1 MFSLKKKK
9 TKGIQGGGIQ
19 GGSHAHDIHIDEPIE
34 WLEQHHKKT
43 MGQSTPHANHNH
55 NHNNSLPTQQPQHSK
70 QQLSHQQQQQQ
81 QQQHLQEPSS
91 QQLGLSSSGFEYPL
105 SGDESDNHHNQMEH
119 LRSQFYTPD
128 PQKRTK
134 EYHMEQS
141 MQAIEHLK
149 VASRPNGWKKIDK
162 HKSGCTIYQS
172 TTATTI
178 PSHGEHKYPAFKGE
192 HVIRG
197 HKAQDVFAIV
207 GVRKLWDD
215 WYDELS
221 CVETYDDATT
231 LMYMVMKGT
240 LSSKTRDIAM
250 VERTEIEKDGT
261 IYFAACSVDST
272 KIPRMAGKHRAE
284 IFLAGW
290 IIQPLPS
297 NPPITKVTYVI
308 QTDLLNRLPKFIAK
322 RSLAKRA
329 LVATVV
335 ETYLKKNGSPS
346 TTVAT
351 TTTRPRSL
359 SEPLKLDHLLIPPD
373 SDDEDLIS
381 GSAFLTPLGPISS
394 NHNAHHADDE
404 EEEST
409 EDEAPRRQR
418 PFYQAT
424 PSSKPPAANARNSL
438 FSSNSL
444 FSQEFIDS
452 NPFLGESSALFGDS
466 LLFGKDST
474 FESTA
479 KKQQQGKIETSAP
492 SKPAVSKPIASK
504 PAVQEKTR
512 APVPVTRTTLS
523 PDIETPKP
531 QQSKRVSIPVVQ
543 PKSEARMKYYNGS
556 SHTLLPEHSELM
568 PMPMILPTTPPL
580 TPTASITS
588 KDVTSDSD
596 AAQTPEVKVVPRS
609 PKNSTTALEAI
620 DTVSSRPSSM
630 AMSSFGMKSPS
641 AMMEARRH
649 SALMGRG
656 TAFVP
661 RHSHAV
667 PIRGN
672 PNVSLQS
679 LIRPSGST
687 SNAMKRHSAAPSLDS
702 NRSLTS
708 FPPTMI
714 LPHRHSET
722 ARKALAMFKVLASS
736 PEDRWRTIS
745 SENGFKSYSRVISGA
760 GLPMLRSEGTIT
772 GGWTVEQINAV
783 IESSGCRTN
792 WDERFENLSIAETFN
807 HNEYLFHVT
816 LKGVGSIT
824 GRDLAGVTIIDRDPM
839 TSALY
844 NVSTS
849 VLDPTIP
856 EDPGRIRAMLELS
869 GWSLRPTFDG
879 QGNTVSVN
887 VTFVVQV
894 DIRGT
899 LLSSVVKSMTASM
912 TTAVPRLNQFINK
925 TGYPP
930 FASHISGTRLLDT
943 FDPTTGFYELCYKAA
958 PGWTEIRVGR
968 KVYKEGYDFFIKPD
982 DPSVRVEL
990 APDFGGVRIW
1000 TTLDHEGQSIIAQV
1014 SRKGMNIVEQTAPK
1028 EEAKQGTEVR
1038 TVEESLTA
1046 KSEPISSFDNNGYD
1060 QNEVERESRHATHA
1074 SRKRRSASYS
1084 TTTPASG
1091 SSARPDS
1098 QASQSSERGR
1108 SRGRTPRQIVTLPA
1122 GTPLPPLPRRSSSLS
1137 RYSIP
1142 IDAYL
1147 PGPDAPPVPTN
1158 GAALEAGIRSS
1169 TASGLEL
1176 VVSPI
1181 ASPRPD
1187 SPTILEP
1194 PLQIESKLV
1203 AAAARDSIY
1212 EAPTVLTTAAA
1223 AAVGVSKV
1231 EAKVEAKVE
1240 VVSDVTT
1247 DHSVSAPATTVATPK
1262 PIEVVSLASQ
1272 SSPAAS
1278 PVPSATPVFSPRSS
1292 SLTAASTTSSVAS
1305 SPTASGSGFQP
1316 SSRLK
1321 HSTSIAS
1328 IGGASSGPKRREVRV
1343 TFSLDTIDKSADV
1356 DAAHLTTTS
1365 SPLDNLAK
1373 MNNDKEIVTV
1383 KDHAVH
1389 NVVSQCGSIES
1400 QESQEYESDEAE
1412 FVEARESLSDD
1423 EMEFALVLASIG
1435 AWPSASSSSASSSSL
1450 ASKQVVQKEKR
1461 EEMVMASL
1469 QAAERGF
1476 RQFVLG
1482 SSVQAKAAIVFLLL
1496 VYYAGRLSSL
1506 IA

>member
-19 GGSHAHDIHIDEPIE
+19 GGGGGGGGLAHDIHGDEPIE

-43 MGQSTPHANHNH
+43 MGHATSHSN
-55 NHNNSLPTQQPQHSK
+55 QHA
-70 QQLSHQQQQQQ
+70 
-81 QQQHLQEPSS
+81 
-91 QQLGLSSSGFEYPL
+91 GLSSSGFDYPL

-149 VASRPNGWKKIDK
+149 VASGPNGWKKIDK
-162 HKSGCTIYQS
+162 HKSGCTVFQS
-172 TTATTI
+172 TTPSTI
-178 PSHGEHKYPAFKGE
+178 PGHGGDHKYPAFKGE

-197 HKAQDVFAIV
+197 HKAQDVFSIV

-240 LSSKTRDIAM
+240 LSSKT
-250 VERTEIEKDGT
+250 EIETDGT

-272 KIPRMAGKHRAE
+272 KIPRIPGKVRAE

-329 LVATVV
+329 LVATVI

-346 TTVAT
+346 ATVT
-351 TTTRPRSL
+351 TTTRRPRSL
-359 SEPLKLDHLLIPPD
+359 SEPVKLDRFLLPQD
-373 SDDEDLIS
+373 SDDDDLT
-381 GSAFLTPLGPISS
+381 GSFLDPFSS
-394 NHNAHHADDE
+394 NQNAHHADDE
-404 EEEST
+404 DELSD
-409 EDEAPRRQR
+409 DEAPRRQQ
-418 PFYQAT
+418 PFYQAA
-424 PSSKPPAANARNSL
+424 PSSKTSAVNNNRSSLFSDNSL
-438 FSSNSL
+438 FT
-444 FSQEFIDS
+444 QEFLES
-452 NPFLGESSALFGDS
+452 SSFLGDSALFEDS
-466 LLFGKDST
+466 LIFGKDDTFDST
-474 FESTA
+474 TKRQDKDEIVTVTA
-479 KKQQQGKIETSAP
+479 TAAPTTP
-492 SKPAVSKPIASK
+492 SKPVAANPAPKPTPK
-504 PAVQEKTR
+504 PAAQDKLR
-512 APVPVTRTTLS
+512 VPEVVTRTRS
-523 PDIETPKP
+523 PEAATRKA
-531 QQSKRVSIPVVQ
+531 QYSKRVSIPVVQ
-543 PKSEARMKYYNGS
+543 PKSEARVKQYQNGS
-556 SHTLLPEHSELM
+556 HSTLSEQSELM
-568 PMPMILPTTPPL
+568 PMITPATPPL

-596 AAQTPEVKVVPRS
+596 AAQTQEVKIVPRS
-609 PKNSTTALEAI
+609 PKTTTAPEAI

-656 TAFVP
+656 NAFVP

-679 LIRPSGST
+679 LSRPSGPNSSMST
-687 SNAMKRHSAAPSLDS
+687 AMKRLSAAPSLDS
-702 NRSLTS
+702 NRSLTT
-708 FPPTMI
+708 FTPTMI

-736 PEDRWRTIS
+736 SEDRWRAIS

-783 IESSGCRTN
+783 IESAGCRHT
-792 WDERFENLSIAETFN
+792 WDERFENMSIAETFN

-816 LKGVGSIT
+816 LKGVGSLT
-824 GRDLAGVTIIDRDPM
+824 GRDLAGVTIVDRDPL

-849 VLDPTIP
+849 VLDSTIP

-887 VTFVVQV
+887 VTFVIQI
-894 DIRGT
+894 DIRGN
-899 LLSSVVKSMTASM
+899 LPSSVVKSMTASM

-925 TGYPP
+925 SGYPP

-943 FDPTTGFYELCYKAA
+943 FEPTTGFYELCYKAA
-958 PGWTEIRVGR
+958 PGWTEVRVGR

-1014 SRKGMNIVEQTAPK
+1014 SRKGMNIVDNESESKEDVKQEA
-1028 EEAKQGTEVR
+1028 EEA
-1038 TVEESLTA
+1038 VEDELA
-1046 KSEPISSFDNNGYD
+1046 IKSEPVNSFGNNGYD
-1060 QNEVERESRHATHA
+1060 VERESRHSTPS

-1084 TTTPASG
+1084 AAS
-1091 SSARPDS
+1091 SSTRPDS
-1098 QASQSSERGR
+1098 QASVASKASQGSERSR
-1108 SRGRTPRQIVTLPA
+1108 SRGRQPRQIVTLPA
-1122 GTPLPPLPRRSSSLS
+1122 GTPPPPLPRRSSSLT

-1142 IDAYL
+1142 ISAYL
-1147 PGPDAPPVPTN
+1147 PGPDAPPVPTS
-1158 GAALEAGIRSS
+1158 ATALEAGARSS

-1176 VVSPI
+1176 ISSPA
-1181 ASPRPD
+1181 ASPRPMPD
-1187 SPTILEP
+1187 SPTIASP
-1194 PLQIESKLV
+1194 GIQIESKLSAASVLGAPGARESVLDPLLMLTTTGAAV
-1203 AAAARDSIY
+1203 AAVPKTEAVSEVIAARSLSV
-1212 EAPTVLTTAAA
+1212 PVAALP
-1223 AAVGVSKV
+1223 SPKD
-1231 EAKVEAKVE
+1231 KKPVE
-1240 VVSDVTT
+1240 V
-1247 DHSVSAPATTVATPK
+1247 A
-1262 PIEVVSLASQ
+1262 SLASQ
-1272 SSPAAS
+1272 PSPAAS
-1278 PVPSATPVFSPRSS
+1278 PVPTATPAFGPRSS
-1292 SLTAASTTSSVAS
+1292 SLISSSTASPSTP
-1305 SPTASGSGFQP
+1305 SPTASTSGFQP

-1321 HSTSIAS
+1321 HSTSAAS
-1328 IGGASSGPKRREVRV
+1328 LGGAIAGPKRREVRV
-1343 TFSLDTIDKSADV
+1343 TFSLDTIDRSS
-1356 DAAHLTTTS
+1356 DAKDDSLDATAQLTETS
-1365 SPLDNLAK
+1365 SPLDNLLK
-1373 MNNDKEIVTV
+1373 LNSNKESVAV
-1383 KDHAVH
+1383 KDHTVH
-1389 NVVSQCGSIES
+1389 NVVYQSGAIES
-1400 QESQEYESDEAE
+1400 QESEDYESDEAE
-1412 FVEARESLSDD
+1412 FVEARDALSED
-1423 EMEFALVLASIG
+1423 EMEFALVLAGVG
-1435 AWPSASSSSASSSSL
+1435 AWPSASSTSASSSSS
-1450 ASKQVVQKEKR
+1450 SKQQVQKEKQ

-1469 QAAERGF
+1469 QAVEKGF
-1476 RQFVLG
+1476 RQVVLG
-1482 SSVQAKAAIVFLLL
+1482 TPVQVKAAIVFLLL

-1506 IA
+1506 MA